1 MLTQSRRKPLWRIV
15 KLLALSVLSVLLILA
30 IVGTAWNYLS
40 VYSVREQNPPPG
52 HLYDVDGHAMHLY
65 CTGSGSPT
73 VVLESGHGEAFTVW
87 GKVQPGLSK
96 VTRTCSYDRAGFGW
110 SADQPGERDATH
122 IVDQLHGLLESA
134 GITDPVVLAGHSA
147 GGLYATVYAATFPE
161 EVAAVVLVDATSPS
175 PSPQPPILA
184 SLDEHSD
191 AEFFVVKA
199 MVALG
204 VARLA
209 GQCDAVPPGLES
221 YAGWIKADAC
231 HYPQL
236 DVYVREDKA
245 LGKSRAEAARVKSL
259 GNVPVLVISQDPDTD
274 IPAFLKGRI
283 SPEDWN
289 AGLSARVADQVNLL
303 QLSTQS
309 NRVVATHSGHYVQYD
324 RPDVVVD
331 EISSLVGRIRE
342 R

>member
-175 PSPQPPILA
+175 PSPFAIKTGSKRGWFTIQFGRRCSAHHAAKAHSSMTGASGSAESIAWSMHCLERAFRFCIQRASQPI
-184 SLDEHSD
+184 
-191 AEFFVVKA
+191 
-199 MVALG
+199 
-204 VARLA
+204 
-209 GQCDAVPPGLES
+209 
-221 YAGWIKADAC
+221 
-231 HYPQL
+231 
-236 DVYVREDKA
+236 
-245 LGKSRAEAARVKSL
+245 
-259 GNVPVLVISQDPDTD
+259 
-274 IPAFLKGRI
+274 
-283 SPEDWN
+283 
-289 AGLSARVADQVNLL
+289 
-303 QLSTQS
+303 
-309 NRVVATHSGHYVQYD
+309 
-324 RPDVVVD
+324 
-331 EISSLVGRIRE
+331 
-342 R
+342 